1 LRVSTFAAAR
11 TADYERDSP
20 ASPRSHTEQSGFG
33 GKDTTSVFACVWRK
47 MKGSPLPIDS
57 PFEVDRKPSW
67 VPGRFP
73 DSRIIE
79 LEQPSQGFPQWRL
92 LLQLSA
98 FTVAGPCRIFTGFPI
113 KREAHQTPFFYAF
126 LPPLSSRK
134 SRGCFWRWP

>member
-1 LRVSTFAAAR
+1 
-11 TADYERDSP
+11 
-20 ASPRSHTEQSGFG
+20 
-33 GKDTTSVFACVWRK
+33 
-47 MKGSPLPIDS
+47 MKGSQMLIDS
-57 PFEVDRKPSW
+57 PFEVDRKPSR

-113 KREAHQTPFFYAF
+113 KRESHQTAFFLRFSTPLCQVESSSKAHQPAELVGKSFAAARRNVCFTDR
-126 LPPLSSRK
+126 LPWEIGQAWL
-134 SRGCFWRWP
+134 